1 MGFTLKLSL
10 GVAIIIWLAMLPPL
24 FTNGACTA
32 EFSAESSRLAADME
46 SLNTSVSADSYYTAR
61 GVPHAVL
68 SVVEC
73 RRRKPRSLSRCG
85 DGPVVIAKVPVK
97 NRICSIYRDDAIAVI
112 LQYNVQDRLVKEE
125 LGMQPYKTLPIPL
138 TKAAI
143 YWAR

>member
-1 MGFTLKLSL
+1 MSFTLKLSL

-32 EFSAESSRLAADME
+32 EFNAESSRLAADME
-46 SLNTSVSADSYYTAR
+46 SLNTSVSADGYYSAR
-61 GVPHAVL
+61 CVPHAVL

-112 LQYNVQDRLVKEE
+112 LQYDVRDRL
-125 LGMQPYKTLPIPL
+125 
-138 TKAAI
+138 
-143 YWAR
+143 